1 MFRSSNICSIN
12 TTEMKQK
19 KKKKNPCVYFNHVL
33 TLFTKQ
39 TLKKTNS
46 YKRNPLYFKIIP

>member
-19 KKKKNPCVYFNHVL
+19 KKKKNSCVYFNHVL

>member
-19 KKKKNPCVYFNHVL
+19 KKKKILASTL
-33 TLFTKQ
+33 TMCLHYLPNKLLKKQ
-39 TLKKTNS
+39 TLTKKILS
-46 YKRNPLYFKIIP
+46 ISK